1 MDTETYPVS
10 AQALETTSVCE
21 IPFERLDE
29 LSEQL
34 PQLRRQLMRLM
45 SREIRDDQQ
54 MMLLLSK
61 KTADERI
68 ATFLV
73 NLSAR
78 FRARGFSAQQ
88 FRLAMSRNEIGNYLG
103 LAVET
108 VSRVFTRFQ
117 QNGLISAEGKEV
129 HILDSIEPA
138 PSPAASWK
146 AEAPANRQRARLS
159 AGPLY
164 DGPRKTPSPGSS
176 MIFDEFTLKSQIRAV
191 PDFPKPGVVFRDIT
205 PLFQSPRALRMT
217 VDSFVQRYIEA
228 DFSHIGAMD
237 ARGFLI
243 GSAVAYALNKP
254 LVLFRKQGKL
264 PADVLAEGYQ
274 TEYGEAFLEVH
285 ADSLCEGDSVLIFDD
300 LIATGGT
307 LLAAASLVRRLGARV
322 FEAAAIIDLPELG
335 GSTRLQDAGIST
347 FSLTAFAL
355 DER

>member
-1 MDTETYPVS
+1 
-10 AQALETTSVCE
+10 
-21 IPFERLDE
+21 
-29 LSEQL
+29 
-34 PQLRRQLMRLM
+34 
-45 SREIRDDQQ
+45 
-54 MMLLLSK
+54 
-61 KTADERI
+61 
-68 ATFLV
+68 
-73 NLSAR
+73 
-78 FRARGFSAQQ
+78 
-88 FRLAMSRNEIGNYLG
+88 
-103 LAVET
+103 
-108 VSRVFTRFQ
+108 
-117 QNGLISAEGKEV
+117 
-129 HILDSIEPA
+129 
-138 PSPAASWK
+138 
-146 AEAPANRQRARLS
+146 
-159 AGPLY
+159 
-164 DGPRKTPSPGSS
+164 

-307 LLAAASLVRRLGARV
+307 CWRREPGTTPRGQGLRGRGDHRPAGTRRLHSPAGRRHLHLQSHRVRSRRALIRRGGALAPRARSLHPI
-322 FEAAAIIDLPELG
+322 F
-335 GSTRLQDAGIST
+335 RLVEPTWPLMTSKWPGMTSRCWTILQ
-347 FSLTAFAL
+347 
-355 DER
+355 